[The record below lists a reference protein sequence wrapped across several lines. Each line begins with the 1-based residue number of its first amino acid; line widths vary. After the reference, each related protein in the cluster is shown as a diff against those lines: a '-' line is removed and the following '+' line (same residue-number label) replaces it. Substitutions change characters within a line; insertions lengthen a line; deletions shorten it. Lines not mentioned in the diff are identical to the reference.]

1 MITRRRR
8 IYQAASSCHP
18 RLENIHLENRGAVL
32 TAMNGAILRNK
43 IIELLQARKPES
55 SICPSDAPRA
65 MFVKWRDYM
74 PHVRRV
80 AFEMAQAGVIVIT
93 QRGVPVDLEKFASGS
108 VVGPIRLRL
117 VKA

>member
-1 MITRRRR
+1 VALAI
-8 IYQAASSCHP
+8 
-18 RLENIHLENRGAVL
+18 NRSYFESAL
-32 TAMNGAILRNK
+32 NPLNSNTDAILRNK

-65 MFVKWRDYM
+65 IFVEWRDYM
-74 PHVRRV
+74 PQVRRV

-93 QRGVPVDLEKFASGS
+93 QRGVPVDLEKFASGT